1 MQKYLLYLTVL
12 LTGLAPHALAAPSGP
27 EFHAAV
33 YKLHLQETAKQ
44 PVKTVIE
51 TGQYAGAAAGSYAY
65 IETRYLDATNGRLIS
80 RVRHDAKNPGS
91 IHIAEVNLYDE
102 RGRLIRDYGS
112 VALPWSS
119 ATPVRTFINLHYYD
133 GELHSFRQYDVDGK
147 VGYESCEGKFN
158 GKRERLSV
166 DGSDIN
172 AQLTAT
178 PLYTAC
184 FSGMTAKFSD
194 FADPH

>member
-1 MQKYLLYLTVL
+1 MQTYLLYSILSLTA
-12 LTGLAPHALAAPSGP
+12 LAQNALAAPSGS

-33 YKLHLQETAKQ
+33 YKLHLQETAKR
-44 PVKTVIE
+44 PVKTVVE
-51 TGQYAGAAAGSYAY
+51 TGQYEGAAAGSYGY
-65 IETRYLDATNGRLIS
+65 VETRYMDAENGRLIS
-80 RVRHDAKNPGS
+80 RVRHDAKIPSS

-119 ATPVRTFINLHYYD
+119 TTPVRTFINLHHYD
-133 GELHSFRQYDVDGK
+133 NELHSFRQYDVDGI
-147 VGYESCEGKFN
+147 VGYESCAGKFN

-172 AQLTAT
+172 AELTAT
-178 PLYTAC
+178 PLYKAC
-184 FSGMTAKFSD
+184 FSRMTLKFSD
-194 FADPH
+194 FADPR